1 MLGCKESCY
10 TCNDGGDLA
19 ECRTCLRLYHMTEK
33 CAGRDVD
40 PDGDFECDR
49 CDPDNI
55 RFDGQETCEANW
67 GKGKKKKPERIKLVN
82 PDYYDN
88 GTVEV
93 DMQGKTLLKLPVLKR
108 ETGNI
113 KVIWEKDGAISY
125 KSIKCIK
132 KVVERPERPESP
144 PPPPYEM
151 SRYEKFRKNKIE
163 RNKKRLAEIGLEHGV
178 SGFDADGE
186 SKVTNSSWNLELE
199 NCCLVSQYVL
209 ILPKLFFHY
218 TETETEFRIRVR
230 RFRIR
235 VNRGR

>member
-1 MLGCKESCY
+1 
-10 TCNDGGDLA
+10 
-19 ECRTCLRLYHMTEK
+19 MTEK

-132 KVVERPERPESP
+132 KVVERPEGPESP
-144 PPPPYEM
+144 PPRPMRCPGT
-151 SRYEKFRKNKIE
+151 R
-163 RNKKRLAEIGLEHGV
+163 
-178 SGFDADGE
+178 
-186 SKVTNSSWNLELE
+186 NLERIKSRGTR
-199 NCCLVSQYVL
+199 NASQKSVWSTGSAGSM
-209 ILPKLFFHY
+209 PMGSP
-218 TETETEFRIRVR
+218 R
-230 RFRIR
+230 
-235 VNRGR
+235 

>member
-132 KVVERPERPESP
+132 KVVERPEGPESP
-144 PPPPYEM
+144 PPPA
-151 SRYEKFRKNKIE
+151 
-163 RNKKRLAEIGLEHGV
+163 L
-178 SGFDADGE
+178 
-186 SKVTNSSWNLELE
+186 
-199 NCCLVSQYVL
+199 
-209 ILPKLFFHY
+209 
-218 TETETEFRIRVR
+218 
-230 RFRIR
+230 
-235 VNRGR
+235 